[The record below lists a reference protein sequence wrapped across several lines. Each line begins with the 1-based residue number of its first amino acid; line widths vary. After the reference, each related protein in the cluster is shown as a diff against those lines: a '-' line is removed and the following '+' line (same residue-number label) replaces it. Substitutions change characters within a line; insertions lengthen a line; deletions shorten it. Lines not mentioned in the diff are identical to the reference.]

1 MNRIAHTARARRW
14 ASVALALAWTL
25 SVGTGSAGA
34 STEIERVWSF
44 KGGEVAI
51 KTLEG
56 KLEGVVVTPTTFD
69 ECPHQ
74 AGEVMWTHMALQ
86 PNGSYWG
93 LHQWLFEKT
102 CAPNPEP
109 GPTAWRVL
117 QKPEGSRYLL
127 VCFSEPGKA
136 QPTIEP
142 TGTYANS
149 TFGCEESAPT
159 APLPVV
165 GRDGSGSATAG
176 NGAELITFRKTV
188 VLPKAS
194 LCVRGG
200 SLKLKLHDP
209 RRDPLKEVLVRVRG
223 RRVADVRGVAR
234 LRRGVVLK
242 GLPAGTYT
250 LQVTATTVLD
260 QRLSGRRTYH
270 SCGQGSSTVPLHEP
284 RHHRRRR

>member
-1 MNRIAHTARARRW
+1 MNRIVHATRARKW
-14 ASVALALAWTL
+14 ASVVLALAWTL
-25 SVGTGSAGA
+25 SVGTGLAGA

-44 KGGEVAI
+44 KGGEVAV
-51 KTLEG
+51 KSLDG

-74 AGEVMWTHMALQ
+74 AGEVMWTHMTLQ

-102 CAPNPEP
+102 CAPNPDL

-142 TGTYANS
+142 TGTFANS
-149 TFGCEESAPT
+149 TFGCVESAPT
-159 APLPVV
+159 AALPVI
-165 GRDGSGSATAG
+165 GRNGSGSTTAG
-176 NGAELITFRKTV
+176 SGTELITFRKTV
-188 VLPKAS
+188 TLPKAS
-194 LCVRGG
+194 LCVRRG

-209 RRDPLKEVLVRVRG
+209 KRDPLKEVLVRVRG

-234 LRRGVVLK
+234 LKRGVVLK
-242 GLPAGTYT
+242 GLPTGTYT
-250 LQVTATTVLD
+250 LEVTATTVLD
-260 QRLSGRRTYH
+260 QRLTGRRTYH
-270 SCGQGSSTVPLHEP
+270 SCGRGSSKVPL
-284 RHHRRRR
+284 HHRRRR